1 MEYRNEHFLVMR
13 GLDLTLLH
21 ERKVQAK
28 NSEAGVISFH
38 CLSIFFSGCI
48 NYQQW
53 VDHSN

>member
-1 MEYRNEHFLVMR
+1 MR

-21 ERKVQAK
+21 ERNLQAK